1 MSEYIKF
8 FAGTVSRQLAE
19 DIAAN
24 FGTHLA
30 KYEIARFSDG
40 EIQPNIMESVRG
52 HDIFI
57 IQSTIPPADNLM
69 ELLLTI
75 DAVRRASA
83 KTINVVMPYFGYA
96 RQDRKD
102 KPRVSI
108 ASKLIANMLTSAG
121 ASRVMTMDL
130 HAGQIQGFFDIPLDH
145 LNATAVFIPYIQNL
159 DLQDLV
165 IAAPDVGGVGRARLY
180 AKHLKAEMVLIDK
193 HRVRANEVASM
204 EVIGDVK
211 GKNVVLVDDICDT
224 ANTLCKA
231 AEILVERGAKT
242 VRACTTH
249 AILSGNAADRITQSV
264 MQEILVTNTVP
275 NIKPFEKLKMLNI
288 APVFAKAISNI
299 IHHESI
305 SSLFID

>member
-1 MSEYIKF
+1 MSEYIKL
-8 FAGTVSRQLAE
+8 FAGTASAVLAE
-19 DIAAN
+19 DIAQN
-24 FGTHLA
+24 FGTPLG
-30 KYEIARFSDG
+30 KSELARFSDG
-40 EIQPNIMESVRG
+40 EIQPNILESVRG
-52 HDIFI
+52 HEIFI
-57 IQSTIPPADNLM
+57 IQSTAPPSDNIL
-69 ELLLTI
+69 ELLLMI
-75 DAVRRASA
+75 DAIRRASA
-83 KTINVVMPYFGYA
+83 KTINVVVPYFGYA

-121 ASRVMTMDL
+121 ANRVITMDL

-145 LNATAVFIPYIQNL
+145 LNATAVFIPYLDSLNL
-159 DLQDLV
+159 PNLT

-204 EVIGDVK
+204 EVIGDVR

-224 ANTLCKA
+224 ASTLCKA
-231 AEILVERGAKT
+231 AEILTERGASS

-249 AILSGNAADRITQSV
+249 AILSGIANERIANSTL
-264 MQEILVTNTVP
+264 QELVVTNTIP
-275 NIKPFEKLKMLNI
+275 NIKAFEKLKVLNV

-305 SSLFID
+305 SSLFIG